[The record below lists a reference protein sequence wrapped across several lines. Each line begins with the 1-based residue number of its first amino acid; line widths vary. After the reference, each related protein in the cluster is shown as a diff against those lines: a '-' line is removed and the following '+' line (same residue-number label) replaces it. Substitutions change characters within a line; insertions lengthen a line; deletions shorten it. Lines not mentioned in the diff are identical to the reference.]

1 MLHEKRPEEEKKKQ
15 NESFQVV
22 WPIVNCSVP
31 ATNEKN
37 FRIKIIII
45 SVYESLKSLR
55 NYTDFFFG
63 ILNSK

>member
-22 WPIVNCSVP
+22 WPIVNFSVP

-45 SVYESLKSLR
+45 YI
-55 NYTDFFFG
+55 YIF
-63 ILNSK
+63 

>member
-45 SVYESLKSLR
+45 YI
-55 NYTDFFFG
+55 YIY
-63 ILNSK
+63 ILSKK